1 VGCDLTTR
9 SNNSIPD
16 LGIAARV
23 TVVGRNL
30 DDRRGGET
38 GREERGAF
46 LPDKIA
52 AAAAA
57 VGEDMID

>member
-1 VGCDLTTR
+1 MGCDLTTR
-9 SNNSIPD
+9 SNNSIPA
-16 LGIAARV
+16 LGIAARM
-23 TVVGRNL
+23 TGGGWNL
-30 DDRRGGET
+30 NDRRRGET

-46 LPDKIA
+46 LADKI

>member
-1 VGCDLTTR
+1 MTG
-9 SNNSIPD
+9 
-16 LGIAARV
+16 
-23 TVVGRNL
+23 VGRFLN
-30 DDRRGGET
+30 DRRGGET

-52 AAAAA
+52 AAAA

>member
-1 VGCDLTTR
+1 MTG
-9 SNNSIPD
+9 
-16 LGIAARV
+16 A
-23 TVVGRNL
+23 GRFL
-30 DDRRGGET
+30 DDLRGEEEM

-52 AAAAA
+52 AAAA